1 MLGSS
6 INHVDMEG
14 GKGVCQ
20 VLHKQPYL
28 VKWSNKGA
36 RELKMHEN
44 CPHGLWMTPKVLKFC
59 QF

>member
-28 VKWSNKGA
+28 VKWSNKGGEGA
-36 RELKMHEN
+36 QN
-44 CPHGLWMTPKVLKFC
+44 A
-59 QF
+59 